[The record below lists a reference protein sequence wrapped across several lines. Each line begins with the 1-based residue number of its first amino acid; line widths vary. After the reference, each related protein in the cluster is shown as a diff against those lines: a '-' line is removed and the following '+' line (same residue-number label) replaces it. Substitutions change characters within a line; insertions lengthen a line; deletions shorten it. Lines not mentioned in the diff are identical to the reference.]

1 VIQQLVVCAIGQ
13 NEPKL
18 LKTLSKAIIDCG
30 GNIMD
35 SRMTILG
42 GEFTLIMLLSGS
54 WDTIVKIE
62 ALLPRLQDQL
72 ALTMITKRTE
82 SLEKP
87 AHLLPYVVE
96 VVALYHSE
104 IVYEITRFF
113 INRNIHIED
122 MVTNYYTT
130 AKTDTPMFSLTLA
143 IHIPATTSIA
153 TLRGEFMD
161 LCDELNLDS
170 VMGPVK

>member
-1 VIQQLVVCAIGQ
+1 MQQLVVCAIGQ

-30 GNIMD
+30 GSITD

-42 GEFTLIMLLSGS
+42 NEFTLMMLLSGS
-54 WDTIVKIE
+54 WDAIVKIE

-72 ALTMITKRTE
+72 ALTFVTRRTE
-82 SLEKP
+82 SVEKT
-87 AHLLPYVVE
+87 AHLIPYMVE
-96 VVALYHSE
+96 VVALYHPE
-104 IVYEITRFF
+104 IIYEITRFF
-113 INRNIHIED
+113 THHNIHMEE
-122 MVTNYYTT
+122 MVSNYYTT
-130 AKTDTPMFSLTLA
+130 AKTGTPMFSLTLT
-143 IHIPATTSIA
+143 IHVPATVSIA